1 VHLQSFELYRRG
13 TLLITPVLFLVFAVS
28 VDPSRTFA
36 QNQPAVQQS
45 GPATTAPA
53 SPSQPKPATEL
64 PEGDGKAIATEY
76 CQDCHKL
83 SNLTAS
89 RKTPDDWHDTVQT
102 MMDRGARLP
111 QDKVDTLI
119 AYLVKNFGPQ
129 TAAPAAGPS
138 TAASPT
144 SGSAGTAAAQPPK
157 PAELPDGDGK
167 AIATEFCQDCHKLS
181 NLSASRKT
189 PDDWHDTVQT
199 MMDRGARLPQ
209 DKFDILVQY
218 LAKNFGPHSAAPA
231 AGPSAGAA
239 PSSGSPGAAAAQPPK
254 SAELP
259 DGEGK
264 AIATEFCQDCHKL
277 SNLTASRKTPDD
289 WHDTVQTMMD
299 RGARIPQDKVDTLVA
314 YLAKNF
320 GPKAGSPSSGNGSSE
335 GTPAPSSPSHPRRG
349 WSRCGMYAPASR

>member
-1 VHLQSFELYRRG
+1 VRLHNLNIYRYESF
-13 TLLITPVLFLVFAVS
+13 IIIPVLFLVFAVS
-28 VDPSRTFA
+28 DGPSKTFA
-36 QNQPAVQQS
+36 QNQPAAQQS
-45 GPATTAPA
+45 APATTAPA
-53 SPSQPKPATEL
+53 SPSQPKPAVEL

-83 SNLTAS
+83 SNLTVS

-129 TAAPAAGPS
+129 SAAPAAGPS
-138 TAASPT
+138 AAASPT

-157 PAELPDGDGK
+157 P
-167 AIATEFCQDCHKLS
+167 
-181 NLSASRKT
+181 
-189 PDDWHDTVQT
+189 
-199 MMDRGARLPQ
+199 
-209 DKFDILVQY
+209 
-218 LAKNFGPHSAAPA
+218 
-231 AGPSAGAA
+231 
-239 PSSGSPGAAAAQPPK
+239 
-254 SAELP
+254 AELP

-320 GPKAGSPSSGNGSSE
+320 GPKTGAPSSGHGSSD
-335 GTPAPSSPSHPRRG
+335 GTSAPTLPSNH
-349 WSRCGMYAPASR
+349 

>member
-1 VHLQSFELYRRG
+1 MHLQSFELYRRG
-13 TLLITPVLFLVFAVS
+13 TFLIISVLFLFFAVS
-28 VDPSRTFA
+28 AGPSKTFA
-36 QNQPAVQQS
+36 QNQPAAQQT
-45 GPATTAPA
+45 GPATTPPA
-53 SPSQPKPATEL
+53 SPTQPKPGAEL

-89 RKTPDDWHDTVQT
+89 RKSPDDWHDTVQT
-102 MMDRGARLP
+102 MMDRGARIP

-119 AYLVKNFGPQ
+119 AYLVKNFGP
-129 TAAPAAGPS
+129 
-138 TAASPT
+138 
-144 SGSAGTAAAQPPK
+144 
-157 PAELPDGDGK
+157 
-167 AIATEFCQDCHKLS
+167 
-181 NLSASRKT
+181 
-189 PDDWHDTVQT
+189 
-199 MMDRGARLPQ
+199 
-209 DKFDILVQY
+209 
-218 LAKNFGPHSAAPA
+218 HSAAPA
-231 AGPSAGAA
+231 AGSPSAAA

-320 GPKAGSPSSGNGSSE
+320 GPKAGAPSSGNGSSD
-335 GTPAPSSPSHPRRG
+335 GTSAPTSPSNH
-349 WSRCGMYAPASR
+349 